1 MIGRVILF
9 LQQRTYSMKKY
20 ILIMAGGEGTRFDA
34 EMPKQFAL
42 LEKRPVIMHTFDAFN
57 QVEDAEFIL
66 VLNEHWQEQWKIM
79 CKEHSFKTPHTLV
92 TGGETRF
99 HSVLAGLQ
107 KVINPSIVA
116 IHDAARPLVSEK
128 LIENCFRVA
137 ETKSCAIPVI
147 PISDSIRYVSGPHNK
162 AVDREQYRAVQT
174 PQVFK
179 SNLILQAYRQSY
191 DEKFTD
197 DASVLGSLGYP
208 VILVAGETENIKITH
223 PIDIQIAALLLQH
236 RKK

>member
-1 MIGRVILF
+1 
-9 LQQRTYSMKKY
+9 MKKY

-34 EMPKQFAL
+34 ESPKQFAL
-42 LEKRPVIMHTFDAFN
+42 LIKRPVIMQTFDAFN

-66 VLNEHWQEQWKIM
+66 VLHERWHEQWKSL
-79 CKEHSFKTPHTLV
+79 CKEHSFKTPHKLV

-99 HSVLAGLQ
+99 HSVVAGLQ
-107 KVINPSIVA
+107 SVTNPSIVA
-116 IHDAARPLVSEK
+116 IHDAARPLVTPN
-128 LIENCFRVA
+128 LIETCFKVA
-137 ETKSCAIPVI
+137 ETKSCAIPVVAI
-147 PISDSIRYVSGPHNK
+147 DDSIRYVSGPHNK
-162 AVDREQYRAVQT
+162 AVDRDQYKAVQT

-197 DASVLGSLGYP
+197 DASVLGSIGYP
-208 VILVAGETENIKITH
+208 VILVAGEAENIKITH
-223 PIDIQIAALLLQH
+223 PVDLQVAELFLKN